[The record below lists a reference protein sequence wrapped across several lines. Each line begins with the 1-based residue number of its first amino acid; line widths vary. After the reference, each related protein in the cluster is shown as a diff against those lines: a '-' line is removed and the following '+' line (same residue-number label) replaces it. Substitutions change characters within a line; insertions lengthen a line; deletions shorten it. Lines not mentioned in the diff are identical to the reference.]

1 MNITLLEQRLVEASI
16 FRAMY
21 ATLSETLGQQAAL
34 EAVTQAAKSLAAQ
47 AGRAF
52 AACAPPED
60 GGPGFEHFKTVLELW
75 RGTGALEIEN
85 VRDGNGELSFEVTR
99 CAYVDRYR
107 EMGLP
112 EELAGVL
119 SCCRDEP
126 FAKAYSE
133 HVSMERSKTIGEGAD
148 RCRFKFT
155 WRD

>member
-1 MNITLLEQRLVEASI
+1 MNITLLEQRLVEANI

-34 EAVTQAAKSLAAQ
+34 GAVIQAAKSLAAQ

-75 RGTGALEIEN
+75 SGTGALTIEN
-85 VRDGNGELSFEVTR
+85 VRADGKELSFEVTR
-99 CAYVDRYR
+99 CTYVEKYR

-112 EELAGVL
+112 EELVATI

-126 FAKAYSE
+126 FAKAYSG
-133 HVSMERSKTIGEGAD
+133 HISMARSDTIGEGAD
-148 RCRFKFT
+148 RCRFRFT